1 MLGQAQTTRSSI
13 RSLLT
18 PCPPEFS
25 MFTVVDFEAKLKYE
39 FVILRY
45 YMCNTVAKI
54 FGGKKLAFGGF
65 SLMKL

>member
-1 MLGQAQTTRSSI
+1 MLGQAQTTRSSV
-13 RSLLT
+13 RSLT

-25 MFTVVDFEAKLKYE
+25 MFTGIDSEAKLKYE

-54 FGGKKLAFGGF
+54 IWGKKLAVGGF